1 MRPSDSGAC
10 LGDGR
15 VGPRIHLRLAALAFV
30 ASTVAASAH
39 AAPGER
45 SEVIVTLAGE
55 RADSS
60 RMEEAVE
67 SLLGLEGIVV
77 AWERLHGAPG
87 EGSRFVD
94 ADRARSSGPRRVLI
108 DVTSP
113 TTVSILLLRA
123 GGATPAVRVV
133 DARTLDE
140 ATCETIAQILRSVLL
155 VPDALPPQAA
165 AAPSGATV
173 AARASSPAPPP
184 RRVDLRA
191 GYVVSTAGGDLGFL
205 TGATV
210 AASWATSGRAGS
222 PIVVLS
228 LTRSSGAFASAGAP
242 ADASFT
248 LWSLRVGAGWERS
261 WRTGWRLAVEGS
273 VGPDQLN
280 VTPASNGETGTFQ
293 VAPPQSAVR
302 LAVGTAVRGEV
313 ALIGPALFFLQ
324 AQADLMPQA
333 QVVVQDGSNSR
344 RYVVENG
351 FGASGAAGLATR
363 W

>member
-1 MRPSDSGAC
+1 M
-10 LGDGR
+10 
-15 VGPRIHLRLAALAFV
+15 GPRIHPRLAALAFV
-30 ASTVAASAH
+30 VSAVAASAH
-39 AAPGER
+39 AEPRAR

-77 AWERLHGAPG
+77 AWERLHSAPG

-94 ADRARSSGPRRVLI
+94 ADRAQSSAPRRVLV

-123 GGATPAVRVV
+123 GGPTPAVRVV

-155 VPDALPPQAA
+155 APDALPRQAA
-165 AAPSGATV
+165 PVPSAETV
-173 AARASSPAPPP
+173 AAAGASSPAPAP
-184 RRVDLRA
+184 RPVDLRA
-191 GYVVSTAGGDLGFL
+191 GYVLSTAGGDLGFL

-261 WRTGWRLAVEGS
+261 WRTGWWLAVEGS

-280 VTPASNGETGTFQ
+280 VTPASNGETGTFR

-302 LAVGTAVRGEV
+302 LAVRTAVRGEV

-333 QVVVQDGSNSR
+333 QVEVQDGSNSR

-351 FGASGAAGLATR
+351 FGASGAAGLAMR

>member
-1 MRPSDSGAC
+1 M
-10 LGDGR
+10 
-15 VGPRIHLRLAALAFV
+15 GPRIHLRLAALAFV
-30 ASTVAASAH
+30 ASTVATSTH
-39 AAPGER
+39 AAPRER

-77 AWERLHGAPG
+77 AWERLHGARG

-94 ADRARSSGPRRVLI
+94 ADRAQSSAPRRVLI

-123 GGATPAVRVV
+123 GGAIPAVRVV

-155 VPDALPPQAA
+155 APDALPRQAA

-173 AARASSPAPPP
+173 AARASSRAPAP

-261 WRTGWRLAVEGS
+261 WRMGWWLAVEGS

-293 VAPPQSAVR
+293 VAPSQSAVR
-302 LAVGTAVRGEV
+302 LAVRTAVRGEV

-333 QVVVQDGSNSR
+333 QVEVQDGSNSR